1 MTKVSMI
8 TIGTELLKGRIVNT
22 NAAEAGLILRKNG
35 YSLDR
40 VVAIADTREAIR
52 DTIEAELA
60 QSDIVLVSGG
70 LGPTKDD
77 ITKHTLAELFD
88 SQLIEHTPTLT
99 FLEERYASR
108 NRPMTKL
115 TRLQAMVPDVCQVV
129 PNTQGTAPG
138 MMFDREGKLLFSM
151 PGVPFEMLHMLE
163 YGVIPLM
170 QAHFPV
176 NAFRHRTIR
185 ITGVPE
191 SVAAERM
198 ETIESQIPGSI
209 EIAYLPRHDGLWL
222 ELFTQVAENE
232 AAGAEAALDQ
242 SAQLVKDLF
251 ASDIYA
257 LGEQSLPEE
266 IAHIFHAKELTLAV
280 AESLTG
286 GTISAMIVSVSGASG
301 FFRGSVTAYAIPV
314 KIQVLGIPGDMIE
327 RNNVVSEAVA
337 IAMAEGVRKL
347 MGADIGIATTG
358 LAEQDGEIRPHAWLG
373 YSDRFGV
380 DSQHI
385 DFIYKR
391 NVNIERAAN
400 EALKLCLKN
409 VRTRFE

>member
-52 DTIEAELA
+52 DTVEAELA
-60 QSDIVLVSGG
+60 QNDIVLVSGG

-88 SQLIEHTPTLT
+88 STLVEHQPTLT

-108 NRPMTKL
+108 NRPMTHL

-138 MMFDREGKLLFSM
+138 MMFHREGKLLFSM

-163 YGVIPLM
+163 HGVIPQM

-176 NAFRHRTIR
+176 QAFLHRTVR

-198 ETIESQIPGSI
+198 ETIEPQIPGSI
-209 EIAYLPRHDGLWL
+209 EIAYLPRNDGLWL
-222 ELFTQVAENE
+222 ELFTQVPENE
-232 AAGAEAALDQ
+232 AASAEAALDQ

-251 ASDIYA
+251 AHEIYA
-257 LGEQSLPEE
+257 LGEQPLPKE
-266 IAHIFHAKELTLAV
+266 IADIFQKKELTLAV

-286 GTISAMIVSVSGASG
+286 GIISAMIVSISGASS
-301 FFRGSVTAYAIPV
+301 FFRGSVTAYAVPV

-347 MGADIGIATTG
+347 LGADIGIATTG
-358 LAEQDGEIRPHAWLG
+358 LAEQDGETRPHAWLG

-380 DSQHI
+380 DSHHV